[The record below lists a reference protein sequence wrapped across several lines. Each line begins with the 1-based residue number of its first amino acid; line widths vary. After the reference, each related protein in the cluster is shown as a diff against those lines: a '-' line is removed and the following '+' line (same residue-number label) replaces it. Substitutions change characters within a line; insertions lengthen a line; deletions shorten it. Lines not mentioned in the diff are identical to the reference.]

1 LTKRDEILTK
11 SCICSKIFSNLKGE
25 RNEEMKKFFSF
36 LLVLLAL
43 FTVSACIGE
52 PLPVDPGDDEIEIDT
67 NATYFNYLGSVENL
81 NPYSETLANS
91 STLYGFLTDSL
102 YSGDYDWD
110 TAIELGIADEVGDFT
125 NTALLPFGY
134 FPRMATDFPV
144 DVNGDGTVWQITL
157 RDDLQFEDGTPIDA
171 DTFDYSWQQLLDP
184 KLLNARATNLYS
196 TDSLPLVNARSYFLQ
211 ETPDKDALGFT
222 MYTVGQGE
230 AAVQYARANAF
241 SHTYEAGGT
250 WSLYFAQNGL
260 YEDFYVE
267 NWGGATG
274 WVLMDYDGNEF
285 WKTAAG
291 VILAP
296 AGKEYVDSLGNPIPA
311 RNDEVD
317 ETKAASRANGVALPA
332 YMDADGNRA
341 VTDDKGLPVGG
352 YTTSAQATPV
362 EWEEVGFR
370 VVDQYTFE
378 ITLTTKKSEWQVMTN
393 LSSGITGVVHPE
405 AYETGKIEGGAR
417 TTYGSIDNPL
427 VSYGAYKLAEWVDG
441 GYFIFAKRNE
451 HYAAAEYR
459 IPFVRYDI
467 INDQSV
473 AVNEFRQ
480 GRLDVAAVSGEF
492 YQTYKNSPFLKLS
505 PVTTF
510 FRFAFSLDRPG
521 ENDNPIMQYLE
532 FRQALYFAVDRETFV
547 TDVRAPGFPT
557 HGMLGPVYYSSEQNP
572 FSYRSSVAGQGV
584 LAPFSPETYGYDPVR
599 AKQLF
604 DEAYA
609 LAVANEDIVDGA
621 VVELEIVYAD
631 AETNHRMA
639 DWLQATVEA
648 IFNGEGAQKFR
659 LVKNA
664 VPGTQL
670 TATGT
675 GIWDTGNFD
684 ITFGGWQ
691 GLTFWAPGMLQVYSS
706 GAGSAYM
713 LEVGFET
720 GSAVLE
726 VDLARGKV
734 AVQAWLAELEAKETL
749 TEIEEGYLD
758 DFEDFLASFNGNIF
772 TGTYD
777 ELIFDIY
784 YGTLDYDVYE
794 GRDVDFDNITAA
806 LEGELLRQMI
816 AIPLFTVVGAT
827 IYSERVVF
835 EAQQF
840 HARMGW
846 GGLKY
851 MFIKK

>member
-1 LTKRDEILTK
+1 
-11 SCICSKIFSNLKGE
+11 
-25 RNEEMKKFFSF
+25 MKKFFSF

-52 PLPVDPGDDEIEIDT
+52 PLPVDPGDDEIEVDT
-67 NATYFNYLGSVENL
+67 TATYYNYLGSVENL

-102 YSGDYDWD
+102 YSGDYDWA
-110 TAIELGIADEVGDFT
+110 TAIELGIAEEVGDFT

-157 RDDLQFEDGTPIDA
+157 REDLKFEDGTPIDA
-171 DTFDYSWQQLLDP
+171 YTFDYSWQQLLDP

-196 TDSLPLVNARSYFLQ
+196 TDSLPLVNARAYFLQ
-211 ETPDKDALGFT
+211 ETPDQDSFGFT
-222 MYTVGQGE
+222 MYMVDG
-230 AAVQYARANAF
+230 VQFTRANARVEEG
-241 SHTYEAGGT
+241 SSY
-250 WSLYFAQNGL
+250 
-260 YEDFYVE
+260 FYVE
-267 NWGGATG
+267 SGRFEEYLLELFGTTFYLVDQEGRDFFAAADGT
-274 WVLMDYDGNEF
+274 VLAPDVKDEDGNHIVYLDN
-285 WKTAAG
+285 AG
-291 VILAP
+291 NRIP
-296 AGKEYVDSLGNPIPA
+296 NRNSQKVDAEGNPVVDADGNPVLWVAA
-311 RNDEVD
+311 RYVTNI
-317 ETKAASRANGVALPA
+317 RPA
-332 YMDADGNRA
+332 YMDAEGNRA
-341 VTDDKGLPVGG
+341 AVTSAGIPVGG
-352 YTTSAQATPV
+352 TTTSDQATPV
-362 EWEEVGFR
+362 EWEEVGFK
-370 VVDQYTFE
+370 VLSQYSFE

-405 AYETGKIEGGAR
+405 AYESGKIEGGAR
-417 TTYGSIDNPL
+417 TTYGSVDNPL
-427 VSYGAYKLAEWVDG
+427 VSYGAYKLIEWVDG
-441 GYFIFAKRNE
+441 GYFIFQRRNE
-451 HYAAAEYR
+451 HYAAADYR

-480 GRLDVAAVSGEF
+480 GRLDVAAVSGE
-492 YQTYKNSPFLKLS
+492 YYETYKNSPYLKLS

-521 ENDNPIMQYLE
+521 DNNPIMQYLE

-572 FSYRSSVAGQGV
+572 FSYRSSTAGQGV
-584 LAPFSPETYGYDPVR
+584 LAPWSPETYGYDPVR

-609 LAVANEDIVDGA
+609 KAVADGEINDGD
-621 VVELEIVYAD
+621 VVELEIVFAD

-639 DWLQATVEA
+639 NWLEATVEA
-648 IFNGEGAQKFR
+648 IFNGDGPRRFD
-659 LVKNA
+659 LVKNP

-713 LEVGFET
+713 LEKGFET
-720 GSAVLE
+720 GSVELQ
-726 VDLARGKV
+726 VSLPYGKA
-734 AVQAWLAELEAKETL
+734 AVQGWLAELQAKETL
-749 TEIEEGYLD
+749 TELEEKFLD
-758 DFEDFLASFNGNIF
+758 DFEDFLAAFDGNVL
-772 TGTYD
+772 TATYD

-784 YGTLDYDVYE
+784 YGVLDYDVYE
-794 GRDVDFDNITAA
+794 GRDVDFDNITAT
-806 LEGELLRQMI
+806 LEAELLRQMI

-827 IYSERVVF
+827 VYSSRVVF
-835 EAQQF
+835 EAQEF

-851 MFIKK
+851 MFIRK